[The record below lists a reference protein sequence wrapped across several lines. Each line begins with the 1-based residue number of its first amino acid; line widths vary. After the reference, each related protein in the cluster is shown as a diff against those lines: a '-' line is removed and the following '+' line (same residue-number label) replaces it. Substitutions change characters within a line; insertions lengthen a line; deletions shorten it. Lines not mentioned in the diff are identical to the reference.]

1 MELDDLKHAWR
12 NNIKHPEI
20 SANDEHLKVQI
31 AEIIRSKRGITSYI
45 RFELVLTAFIYTVV
59 ALVVG
64 FYFEYVP
71 MFIIKLIVIIFLGT
85 LPIYYRL
92 YCLMRWL
99 KIIDYGRDIRSNLNE
114 FVRYYKITMR
124 IYLVGGYTLIALLF
138 VVFITDTSFLAL
150 EFWVRAFVLSY
161 LVICAIFIKP
171 IINRFYGRKIKVFEG
186 FLVGD

>member
-12 NNIKHPEI
+12 NNIEHPQI

-31 AEIIRSKRGITSYI
+31 AEIIRSKRGIASYI
-45 RFELVLTAFIYTVV
+45 RLELVLTAFIYIVV

-92 YCLMRWL
+92 YSLMRWL

-114 FVRYYKITMR
+114 YVHYYKITMR
-124 IYLVGGYTLIALLF
+124 IYGGWVHTYRAALCGVYYRRIF
-138 VVFITDTSFLAL
+138 SSTGAL
-150 EFWVRAFVLSY
+150 GA
-161 LVICAIFIKP
+161 VICFGLP
-171 IINRFYGRKIKVFEG
+171 GNERSFN
-186 FLVGD
+186 